1 MKIGI
6 PRALLYHKYN
16 VMWETFFSELG
27 IETIVSGQTTREVFD
42 CGLKY
47 CLDEVCLPVKTFYG
61 HILSLKD
68 KVDAIF
74 IPQVI
79 SIEKRKT
86 KFSFTCPK
94 MIGLPDMIRA
104 TFPKLNVLSI
114 KIDEQ
119 KRPEILSYVFLGLKL
134 SNNIFHIIKAYI
146 RARKAQVISEDESK
160 KNIGKALKSDLR
172 VALLSHSYNLCES
185 YPNVNIERAL
195 NSLGVVPLTLEM
207 LPKKEMRKE
216 SEKIFPEL
224 SWNYERELLG
234 AARHIIKNKMADGVI
249 MLANFGCGPDSLVG
263 DYILR
268 LGRRESDIPFTMI
281 VTDEHTGEAGLMT
294 RLEAFIDMIRL
305 KTKKDIK

>member
-16 VMWETFFSELG
+16 VMWKTFFKELG
-27 IETIVSGQTTREVFD
+27 VETVVSGQTGRETFD

-61 HILSLKD
+61 HVLELKD
-68 KVDAIF
+68 RADVIF

-79 SIEKRKT
+79 SVEKRKT
-86 KFSFTCPK
+86 RFSFTCPK

-104 TFPKLNVLSI
+104 TFPELNVLSM

-119 KRPEILSYVFLGLKL
+119 KRPEFLSYVPLGLKL
-134 SNNIFHIIKAYI
+134 SRNIFHVLRAYVI
-146 RARKAQVISEDESK
+146 ARKAQMISEEESR
-160 KNIGKALKSDLR
+160 KNIDKAFKTDLKI
-172 VALLSHSYNLCES
+172 ALLSHSYNLCES
-185 YPNVNIERAL
+185 YPNLNIEKAL

-216 SEKIFPEL
+216 AEKIFPEL

-234 AARHIIKNKMADGVI
+234 AARHIVKNKMADGVI

-268 LGRRESDIPFTMI
+268 LGRREGDIPFTMI

-294 RLEAFIDMIRL
+294 RLEAFVDMIRL